1 MSEVA
6 TAFSAFLWGAPMLII
21 LIGVGVFLTFNTG
34 FVQVRRF
41 GYALRLLF
49 RSANKKNK
57 NARSHS
63 LTSFQSFTTALGAT
77 VGIGNIVG
85 VAGAIALGGPG
96 AVFWMWVAGIIGMA
110 TKYCEIVL
118 AVRYRERRANGNR
131 IGGPMYY
138 IKKGLGKRFSPLAV
152 MFAVFGCIAVLGTG
166 NMAQINTVAEVT
178 SSAVITLAP
187 SISGYDTVIKL
198 VVGILFAL
206 VIGRALLGGAKRVG
220 YIAERV
226 VPPMALLY
234 LLCVGAVIALNIE
247 DLLPTLSL
255 ILHSAFDPMSAL
267 GAGVGVSMS
276 HALRLG
282 FARGIFSNEAGLGTS
297 PIAYAS
303 NDCRSAVE
311 QGLLGVIE
319 VFVDT
324 IVICTATALCIL
336 MSGVA
341 LPYGEM
347 AGIGLAMSGFEGV
360 FGERITALF
369 VAIMVS
375 LFAFTSMLTFSMYG
389 VRCFEFLFGGR
400 GIGAYRIVYVLFVV
414 VGSLTHLELVWEI
427 SSVFNGLMAI
437 PNLIAVT
444 LLAGEVRRLTRG
456 YFMRV
461 NDL

>member
-1 MSEVA
+1 
-6 TAFSAFLWGAPMLII
+6 MLII
-21 LIGVGVFLTFNTG
+21 LIGVGIFLTFNTG
-34 FVQVRRF
+34 FVQIRRF
-41 GYALRLLF
+41 GYALRLILH
-49 RSANKKNK
+49 SARPKEKRG
-57 NARSHS
+57 RSHS
-63 LTSFQSFTTALGAT
+63 LSPFQSFSIALGAT

-118 AVRYRERRANGNR
+118 AVRYRERRPNGNR

-138 IKKGLGKRFSPLAV
+138 IIKGLDSRLSPLAV
-152 MFAVFGCIAVLGTG
+152 LFAAFGCIAILGTG

-178 SSAVITLAP
+178 SSAVTTLMP
-187 SISGYDTVIKL
+187 GLSSYDTALKFA
-198 VVGILFAL
+198 VGLLFA
-206 VIGRALLGGAKRVG
+206 VIIGRALLGGAKRVG
-220 YIAERV
+220 YIAERI
-226 VPPMALLY
+226 VPSMALLY
-234 LLCVGAVIALNIE
+234 LLCVGAVIAYNIE
-247 DLLPTLSL
+247 SLLPTLSL
-255 ILHSAFDPMSAL
+255 IFRSAFDPTGAL
-267 GAGVGVSMS
+267 GAGVGLSIS

-282 FARGIFSNEAGLGTS
+282 FARGVFSNEAGLGTS
-297 PIAYAS
+297 PMAYAS
-303 NDCRSAVE
+303 TDCSSAVE
-311 QGLLGVIE
+311 QGLLGVVE

-347 AGIGLAMSGFEGV
+347 AGIGLAMSGFEGL
-360 FGERITALF
+360 FGDRITVVF
-369 VAIMVS
+369 TAIMVS

-400 GIGAYRIVYVLFVV
+400 WVGIYRATYILFVV

-444 LLAGEVRRLTRG
+444 LLIGEVRRLTKS
-456 YFMRV
+456 YF
-461 NDL
+461 NKKDNLSP